1 MAVRLLRRNLVICM
15 VALIMVLMVFQRRLH
30 FAIIDFGYLIR
41 PLWDKDIGQFDTV
54 IPHYYAEGM
63 HMKERCEVHG
73 WTFPTNPN
81 RTMPKVYDALIFS
94 VELDMLEIRLHEL
107 WDVVDHF
114 IIMEAGVTF
123 TGLPKELTFAKNRKR
138 FAFAESKIIYK
149 NLHIPVLENESAFDR
164 EGRMRIGMSDLFNE
178 IGMKEGDIFTTSDL
192 DEVISAHTIELY
204 KSCDN
209 VPSALNL
216 QLKHYV
222 YSYEFTTGETI
233 WKTSIKKWAPGTY
246 YMRSQSSK
254 FLLTDSGWHCSFCF
268 RYIEDFQFKVRAYSH
283 FDRVRYEYMET
294 AEWIQR
300 KICDG
305 SDLFGMF
312 PEAYTFKDLFSRL
325 GNIPKSGTAL
335 HLPKF
340 LLENSERFKFLLPGG
355 CVREDAPK
363 NF

>member
-30 FAIIDFGYLIR
+30 FAIIDIGYLIR
-41 PLWDKDIGQFDTV
+41 PLWDKDIGDFDTI

-63 HMKERCEVHG
+63 HMKERCEAHG
-73 WTFPTNPN
+73 WTFPTDPN

-94 VELDMLEIRLHEL
+94 VELDMLEIRMREL

-114 IIMEAGVTF
+114 IIMEASVTF
-123 TGLPKELTFAKNRKR
+123 TGLPKELTFAKNRER
-138 FAFAESKIIYK
+138 FAFAESKIIYR
-149 NLHIPVLENESAFDR
+149 NFPVPVVDGESSWDR
-164 EGRMRIGMSDLFNE
+164 EGRMRNGMSELFYE
-178 IGMKEGDIFTTSDL
+178 IGLKEGDIFTSNDL
-192 DEVISAHTIELY
+192 DEVIYAHTIELY

-209 VPSALNL
+209 VPSALHL

-222 YSYEFTTGETI
+222 YSYEFPTGETI
-233 WKTSIKKWAPGTY
+233 WKTFVQKWTPGAH

-254 FLLTDSGWHCSFCF
+254 ILLTDSA
-268 RYIEDFQFKVRAYSH
+268 DFQFKVRAYSH

-340 LLENSERFKFLLPGG
+340 LLENRERFKFLLPGG

-363 NF
+363 HF